1 MGTVDRDQALREQT
15 RVARSVLENLVL
27 GARKEGPPESRELL
41 CAQLEQAL
49 ATLIRFSTMDH
60 RSADFL
66 PCIDEVRAEI
76 QRLIDPSQTAAADQH
91 SAGWQRRLA
100 GLVQQVDRCRKGA
113 IEVLVAH
120 QGELSRPEG
129 ARASSEAL
137 RFVASSGVP
146 ALHRLARLPVEPA
159 TPGQPAQP
167 ADGLDAGERE
177 QLLRQSRDCLSD
189 LAALSGLRRPLAD
202 LPWTA
207 VEPFEQRLLAA
218 FDALVALGIPTSA
231 DWSVGWSVLDEVQ
244 RYGAEAL
251 VPDVGREFARAFTL
265 CCLDGDDNVAAVLLA
280 LRQAPSSVYR
290 AFRDALYLASSPRL
304 GPRLAELLP
313 SVQGELLLLLLESLR
328 FRREASFS
336 SLLSLTAH
344 LDAAVLAAATR
355 GLGYVDRT
363 DSVVHTLHRVLEED
377 DHDLVAVEVAS
388 SLLLH
393 GELSGLGVARGRLGD
408 VALLS
413 EKGRLGHLRLI
424 ALGGAASDLDLVLQ
438 CVAPTPRDA
447 ELVGWYG
454 HAGLVPWLIAMLRQ
468 ANAAAEAMR
477 PLPHPLEL
485 AASQALFRITG
496 AELRD
501 ETLAGADDEPTT
513 MPARSA
519 LLWDRWWQQRGTE
532 LPIGTKWRFGRPY
545 EPLATVDE
553 LLGPSLARH
562 RANGA
567 LELGI
572 VVGPSR
578 FEPGDWVARQ
588 RDVLGELRA
597 RLENARATYGAG
609 RFPADQLARRALYTA
624 Y

>member
-15 RVARSVLENLVL
+15 RVGRSVLENLVL
-27 GARKEGPPESRELL
+27 GARNEGPPEDRELL
-41 CAQLEQAL
+41 CAQLDQAL
-49 ATLIRFSTMDH
+49 ATLIRFSTMDY
-60 RSADFL
+60 RSADWL
-66 PCIDEVRAEI
+66 PCIDEVRARI
-76 QRLIDPSQTAAADQH
+76 QSLIDRSEPAAAAAQ
-91 SAGWQRRLA
+91 SAAWQRRLA
-100 GLVQQVDRCRKGA
+100 GLGKQLDRCRRCA

-120 QGELSRPEG
+120 QGELLRPED
-129 ARASSEAL
+129 APASSEAL

-146 ALHRLARLPVEPA
+146 ALHHLAQPSVEPA
-159 TPGQPAQP
+159 GPAHSAQP

-207 VEPFEQRLLAA
+207 VEPFEQRLLDAL
-218 FDALVALGIPTSA
+218 DALVALGIPTSL
-231 DWSVGWSVLDEVQ
+231 DCGVGWGVLGEVQ

-251 VPDVGREFARAFTL
+251 VPDAGREFARAFTL
-265 CCLDGDDNVAAVLLA
+265 CCLDGDDHVAAALLA
-280 LRQAPSSVYR
+280 LRQVPSSVYR
-290 AFRDALYLASSPRL
+290 ACRDALCLASSPRL

-363 DSVVHTLHRVLEED
+363 DAVVHTLHRVLEED

-393 GELSGLGVARGRLGD
+393 GELSGLGVARGHLGD

-424 ALGGAASDLDLVLQ
+424 ALCGAASDLDLVRQ
-438 CVAPTPRDA
+438 CLAPTPRDA

-454 HAGLVPWLIAMLRQ
+454 HAGLVPWLIATLRQ

-485 AASQALFRITG
+485 GASQALYRITG

-513 MPARSA
+513 LPARSA
-519 LLWDRWWQQRGTE
+519 LLWDRWWQERGTA

-562 RANGA
+562 RADGA

-578 FEPGDWVARQ
+578 FEPSDWVARQ
-588 RDVLGELRA
+588 RDRLGAVRA

-609 RFPADQLARRALYTA
+609 RFAADQLARRALYSG